1 MSGFYIDTVALR
13 SVKAALGASESQMV
27 AAFHKAL
34 RQTVNRLYKESV
46 AMMFSET
53 GAKNRK
59 VVQRRIRQSTKKV
72 SGNQPGTGK
81 VWFGLNDM
89 PVSTLKGSIKQPR
102 KIRRQRD
109 DKGRFITAK
118 GARGATFAPKSPQ
131 LTPVTF
137 LNSFRGTVRGK
148 RSIWIR
154 QENGHVTEARVA
166 VYNPM
171 VSAVKSDLFNHA
183 SETLMDYFAKDL
195 RGRVAGNVHGRPR

>member
-1 MSGFYIDTVALR
+1 MSGFYIDTAALR
-13 SVKAALGASESQMV
+13 SVKAALDASESQMV

-46 AMMFSET
+46 AMMLDET

-89 PVSTLKGSIKQPR
+89 PISTLKGRIRNPR
-102 KIRRQRD
+102 PFRRQRD
-109 DKGRFITAK
+109 AKGRFITAK
-118 GARGATFAPKSPQ
+118 GARGATFTPKSSH
-131 LTPVTF
+131 LAPVTF
-137 LNSFRGTVRGK
+137 LNSFGATVRGK

-154 QENGHVTEARVA
+154 EDNGHVTEARVA

-171 VSAVKSDLFNHA
+171 ISAVQSDLFSHA
-183 SETLMDYFAKDL
+183 SETLMDYFTKDL
-195 RGRVAGNVHGRPR
+195 RGRVAGNV